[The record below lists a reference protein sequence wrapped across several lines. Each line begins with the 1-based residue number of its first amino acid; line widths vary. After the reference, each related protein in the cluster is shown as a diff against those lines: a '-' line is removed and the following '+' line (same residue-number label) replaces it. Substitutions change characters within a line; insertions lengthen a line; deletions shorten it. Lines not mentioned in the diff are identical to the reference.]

1 MNSKKPYSSPRMF
14 EYPPDQVPQTVV
26 QLFRDNSLSSAT
38 PTENTKHIAP
48 MDSNQGV
55 AMLPPFDILKMESS
69 GPRWMEAAVDLERA
83 KARVKV
89 LAASSPGEYIIF
101 NQETSERISIKSE
114 TRRIVFQIGYDEK
127 GLNARAELLRRFGH
141 EVISVTHNE
150 AAKVALSS
158 FRDVDVFIVGHTA
171 PEQTRKEMV
180 AWLKANYPK
189 VKIVAL
195 NPSKDQLLGADCNVA
210 LNDHDEWLSLLAAA
224 AS

>member
-1 MNSKKPYSSPRMF
+1 
-14 EYPPDQVPQTVV
+14 
-26 QLFRDNSLSSAT
+26 
-38 PTENTKHIAP
+38 
-48 MDSNQGV
+48 
-55 AMLPPFDILKMESS
+55 
-69 GPRWMEAAVDLERA
+69 MEAAADMARA
-83 KARVKV
+83 QARVKL
-89 LAASSPGEYIIF
+89 LATSAPGEYIIA
-101 NQETSERISIKSE
+101 NQKTGEKISIRPK
-114 TRRIVFQIGYDEK
+114 TKRILFQIGYDEK

-158 FRDVDVFIVGHTA
+158 YHDVDLFIVGHTA

-180 AWLKANYPK
+180 SWLKKNYPN

-195 NPSKDQLLGADCNVA
+195 NPSREQLVGADYNVV